1 MSIRRSE
8 LFGAD
13 AGHQSAAGLQE
24 RRYEALRH
32 RLPDPHRLFLR
43 RGQFRIF
50 IPPGN
55 FLRFPAKPVSAPFE
69 HLSRDRDPSWVQ
81 PDAESFL
88 AEFKVRID
96 FLFSESLH
104 TIVLAPKLE
113 NFRRRAVI
121 QSAIDFTS
129 APHAAPLDE
138 RYIRFTQGW
147 IQT

>member
-43 RGQFRIF
+43 RGRFRIF

-55 FLRFPAKPVSAPFE
+55 FLRFPAEAVSAPFE
-69 HLSRDRDPSWVQ
+69 DLSRDRDPSGVQ
-81 PDAESFL
+81 LEAESFL
-88 AEFKVRID
+88 AVFKVRID
-96 FLFSESLH
+96 FPFFETLH
-104 TIVLAPKLE
+104 TILLAPKL
-113 NFRRRAVI
+113 
-121 QSAIDFTS
+121 
-129 APHAAPLDE
+129 
-138 RYIRFTQGW
+138 
-147 IQT
+147 